1 MLINILIL
9 EPIHGNHLTSGG
21 SVVVVVVFVLFLI
34 KNLRLLIE
42 LPKYSQ
48 QGKHVIRHV
57 VKVVGTTAFKIEI
70 FYCINIEWC

>member
-9 EPIHGNHLTSGG
+9 EPIHGNHLTSGI
-21 SVVVVVVFVLFLI
+21 SFVVVVFVLFLI

-48 QGKHVIRHV
+48 QGKHVIKHV

-70 FYCINIEWC
+70 FYCINIERY

>member
-21 SVVVVVVFVLFLI
+21 SFVVVVFVLFLI

-48 QGKHVIRHV
+48 QGKHVIKHV

-70 FYCINIEWC
+70 FYCINIEQC